1 LSFWD
6 FAQPRLAR
14 AEGPVRR
21 FGPTLLFVL
30 VTLVALSIF
39 RGQMPRFYP
48 HWVPNSAKIYLPL
61 LGMLAIAIAFYRTKY
76 TAFVPLLSAILR
88 ASAVGLTVL
97 LLIERPDYTLAD
109 PETATRAAQ
118 YVALG
123 FYLAVGL
130 SVLSWFRPAFILP
143 VVIYLMSTR
152 LLVAQISGV
161 WMSYL
166 DTRYMMDMA
175 FYLIAFGLIV
185 VKAGPRIHPWLA
197 APERQTEIVG
207 VVFGLHLA
215 NYLWSGVAKL
225 TLGPTPWYWM
235 VENPTINQIPY
246 TLESGILPIGHLPWL
261 TDLAYQGFQ
270 LSYIPMN
277 AAIVFAQLFA
287 LICVLRVS
295 WLKIASLMY
304 EALHIGI
311 FILGGLFFWPWI
323 WSNLTVWWAA
333 RTAKEGLSWNTKLAC
348 IATILL
354 GAPALHINP
363 APPLAWFD
371 LADSRQVYIEAV
383 TKDGRHVKVPSA
395 FFSSHSYSMSHAYL
409 GSQAIEGQYDHT
421 TLASSTSL
429 ERQQK
434 DGQCVAPST
443 LAHAVPETAEARKMR
458 EVQLSRFLIAHHKK
472 MLVRDPTQARQ
483 SYYFRFHHH
492 PSNPFLYKEF
502 NALSL
507 EDVVAYQQVIESVC
521 HSMNDGHVEKKVI
534 ARDTEYVSV
543 L

>member
-1 LSFWD
+1 VERNSGDVIFSFWD

-14 AEGPVRR
+14 IDEPLRR

-30 VTLVALSIF
+30 VTLVALSVF
-39 RGQMPRFYP
+39 RGQIPRFYP

-97 LLIERPDYTLAD
+97 LLIERSDYTLAD

-130 SVLSWFRPAFILP
+130 SALSWFRPAFILP

-175 FYLIAFGLIV
+175 FYLIAFGLIA

-215 NYLWSGVAKL
+215 NYFWSGVAKL
-225 TLGPTPWYWM
+225 TLGPTPWHWM

-261 TDLAYQGFQ
+261 TDLAYQGFH

-277 AAIVFAQLFA
+277 AAIVLAQLFT
-287 LICVLRVS
+287 LVCVLRVG

-311 FILGGLFFWPWI
+311 FILGGLFFWPWV

-333 RTAKEGLSWNTKLAC
+333 RRPQLEYQAGLYRHHPAWRSGAAHQSCDGAGMVRPGRLPAGLYRGCHQGRSACESAVRLLQQPLLFHVARISRRPGDHGPVRPHDAGLEHVTGTTAKGWSVRC
-348 IATILL
+348 
-354 GAPALHINP
+354 
-363 APPLAWFD
+363 
-371 LADSRQVYIEAV
+371 AV
-383 TKDGRHVKVPSA
+383 D
-395 FFSSHSYSMSHAYL
+395 
-409 GSQAIEGQYDHT
+409 
-421 TLASSTSL
+421 
-429 ERQQK
+429 
-434 DGQCVAPST
+434 
-443 LAHAVPETAEARKMR
+443 AHARRTRNRRSA
-458 EVQLSRFLIAHHKK
+458 
-472 MLVRDPTQARQ
+472 
-483 SYYFRFHHH
+483 
-492 PSNPFLYKEF
+492 
-502 NALSL
+502 
-507 EDVVAYQQVIESVC
+507 
-521 HSMNDGHVEKKVI
+521 
-534 ARDTEYVSV
+534 
-543 L
+543 